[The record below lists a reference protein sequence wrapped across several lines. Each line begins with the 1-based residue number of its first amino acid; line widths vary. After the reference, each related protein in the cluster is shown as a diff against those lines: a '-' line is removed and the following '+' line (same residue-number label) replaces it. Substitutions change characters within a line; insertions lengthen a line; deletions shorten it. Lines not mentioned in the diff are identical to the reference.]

1 MMECTDRHY
10 RFFARLITRHTL
22 LYTEMVTQ
30 NAIIH
35 GHRNNLLDFDPIEKP
50 LALQIGG
57 SDPEKLAECARI
69 GEQWGYDEIN
79 LNAGCPSDRVQS
91 GKIGACL
98 MKEPRLVK
106 ECLSAMKDAVK
117 IPVTIKTRIGVDEQD
132 SYEEL
137 RDFIRT
143 LSESGVNIFIIHAR
157 KAWLKGLSPRQ
168 NREIP
173 PLKYDVVYQLKKDFP
188 DSTIVIN
195 GGIETLEAVDTH
207 LKHVDG
213 VMLGRAAYNNPYL
226 LSPVDQ
232 QYYLDDSKTRTRE
245 EIVEAMLPYIDKHL
259 KSGGRLHQITR
270 HMNGLYHGVDG
281 ARVWRHHLSSEC
293 VKADADSSLLKRILS
308 RK

>member
-1 MMECTDRHY
+1 MMECTDRHFRY
-10 RFFARLITRHTL
+10 FARLITRHTL

-35 GHRNNLLDFDPIEKP
+35 GDRNNLLDFDPVEKP

-106 ECLSAMKDAVK
+106 DCLSAMKDAVK

-137 RDFIRT
+137 RDFIHT

-213 VMLGRAAYNNPYL
+213 VMLGRAAYYNPYL

-232 QYYLDDSKTRTRE
+232 QYYLDDSKILTRE

-259 KSGGRLHQITR
+259 HNGGRLHQITR
-270 HMNGLYHGVDG
+270 HMIGLYHGVDG
-281 ARVWRHHLSSEC
+281 ARVWRQHLSSEC
-293 VKADADSSLLKRILS
+293 VKADADSSVLKRILS
-308 RK
+308 R